1 MIAYLQGEISYKS
14 PTLLHLDIG
23 GIAYELHISLNTFS
37 EVENLDKVRLQ
48 THLIVRE
55 NEHKLYGFHTQAEKD
70 LFGKLLSVKGIGPN
84 TARVILSYMTP
95 TEARQ
100 AILHDNVAA
109 FKKVKGVGP
118 KSAQQI
124 ILDLKNKIAK
134 DGLEIVEGTNG
145 IGGGD
150 TLREEASA
158 ALMALGF
165 QKNQVTKQI
174 EKILG
179 NDTSITQVEDLI
191 KQVLRN
197 M

>member
-1 MIAYLQGEISYKS
+1 MIAYLEGEFSYKS
-14 PTLLHLDIG
+14 PTLVHLDVG

-37 EVENLDKVRLQ
+37 EVENLKKGRLQ

-55 NEHKLYGFHTQAEKD
+55 TEHKLYGFHTQAEKD
-70 LFGKLLSVKGIGPN
+70 LFGKLISVKGIGPN

-95 TEARQ
+95 IECRQ

-134 DGLEIVEGTNG
+134 DGLEVVEGSSQVS
-145 IGGGD
+145 GG
-150 TLREEASA
+150 TLRDEATS

-174 EKILG
+174 DKVIG
-179 NDTSITQVEDLI
+179 DDSSITQVEDLI